1 MIWHVI
7 WGCDFPHQITEIIV
21 FDFFFFLS
29 FSIYDYGIHLSNK
42 TYVFWFFN
50 FSFFVLSN
58 ADFYSHLGLFYMLCS
73 VLIWPCSMLCYVLI
87 WPCFCVVLSAHLA
100 VFCVVL
106 CGHLIVYCVVLC
118 AHMVVFCVV
127 LCAHL
132 AVFCVVLCGHLIVYC
147 VVLCAHMA
155 VFCVVLCVHL
165 AVFCVVLCFR
175 LLLGR
180 ILCCALCSYD
190 RFFILCSVK
199 SETLSIY
206 NVQPRINIFF
216 QRGGRRGWG
225 VRLGW
230 RDNGPGVGR
239 ELKWTFLIVYVLNMY
254 KHDKQTSI

>member
-21 FDFFFFLS
+21 FDFFSFFL
-29 FSIYDYGIHLSNK
+29 FLYMI
-42 TYVFWFFN
+42 TVFTSPTRHMRFDFLILV
-50 FSFFVLSN
+50 FFVLSN

-73 VLIWPCSMLCYVLI
+73 VLIWPCSMLCSVLI
-87 WPCFCVVLSAHLA
+87 WPFFCVVLSAYLAVFCVMLCAHVA

-106 CGHLIVYCVVLC
+106 CGHLTVY
-118 AHMVVFCVV
+118 FVV

-132 AVFCVVLCGHLIVYC
+132 AVFCVVLC
-147 VVLCAHMA
+147 
-155 VFCVVLCVHL
+155 
-165 AVFCVVLCFR
+165 FR
-175 LLLGR
+175 LLHGR

-190 RFFILCSVK
+190 RFFFILCSVE
-199 SETLSIY
+199 SETLAIY
-206 NVQPRINIFF
+206 NVQPWINILF

-239 ELKWTFLIVYVLNMY
+239 ELKWTFFIVYVLNMY